1 MLLIGYIDA
10 ARRACFTSQ
19 VTPAGPPRNPY
30 DVPIVRH
37 RWIFVAGIVF
47 WIVMVVGE
55 IAVVIYN
62 LQNHVGFGIT
72 FWIGP
77 AALVFLAGIL
87 IRARR
92 LRRAAALQAQSRY

>member
-1 MLLIGYIDA
+1 M
-10 ARRACFTSQ
+10 
-19 VTPAGPPRNPY
+19 TPAGPPRNSY

-62 LQNHVGFGIT
+62 NLQNHGGFGIT

-92 LRRAAALQAQSRY
+92 LRRAAALQAQSCY

>member
-1 MLLIGYIDA
+1 MLVIGYIYA

-55 IAVVIYN
+55 IAVAIYN
-62 LQNHVGFGIT
+62 LQNHVSFGIT

-77 AALVFLAGIL
+77 AALFFLAGIL
-87 IRARR
+87 TRARR
-92 LRRAAALQAQSRY
+92 LRRAAALQAQSHY